1 MKSILSLGA
10 AALLVSASGVAFA
23 ADLPG
28 RRSAPAPM
36 PVVYAPVF
44 TWTGFYVGA
53 NAGYRFGENRTT
65 FLYSGA
71 SPAGL
76 FPTRLKDDK
85 GSFTGGAQAGYN
97 HQIGSMVLGV
107 EGDVNYLGSG
117 KRQSFVGSSGVLT
130 SSVST
135 ESKTD
140 WLGTA
145 RARAGFAFDRALVYG
160 TGGLAFGNVKSSTA
174 ASLNTGAAWAGSK
187 SDTAVGYAVGAGV
200 EYALTNNLTTK
211 IEYLYYNLGDQKTAL
226 VGSGPVGAFT
236 VGSKAK
242 VDGDIVRAGLNYKF

>member
-10 AALLVSASGVAFA
+10 AALLVSASGLAFA

-36 PVVYAPVF
+36 PVVYAPIF

-53 NAGYRFGENRTT
+53 NAGYRFGHNRTD
-65 FLYSGA
+65 FRYSSA
-71 SPAGL
+71 PPAGIL
-76 FPTRLKDDK
+76 PPGLKDDK
-85 GSFTGGAQAGYN
+85 GSFTGGVQAGYN
-97 HQIGSMVLGV
+97 YQIGSMVLGA
-107 EGDVNYLGSG
+107 EGDVNYLGAG
-117 KRQSFVGSSGVLT
+117 KRQSFTGSSGLLT

-135 ESKTD
+135 QAKTD

-145 RARAGFAFDRALVYG
+145 RVRAGFAFDRALVYG
-160 TGGLAFGNVKSSTA
+160 TGGLAFGNVKGSAA

-211 IEYLYYNLGDQKTAL
+211 VEYLYYNLGDQKTAL
-226 VGSGPVGAFT
+226 TASGPAGGFT
-236 VGSKAK
+236 IGSKAK
-242 VDGDIVRAGLNYKF
+242 VDGNIVRAGLNYKF